1 LRTLVYFE
9 LFRKIIGIP
18 QNETQKRKRKKEKNA
33 FGGQKI
39 KKTTH
44 DIVFGGQ
51 KLKMR
56 WQKNYTFVNFSP

>member
-1 LRTLVYFE
+1 LVYFE
-9 LFRKIIGIP
+9 LFGKIIGIP
-18 QNETQKRKRKKEKNA
+18 QNETQKPKRQKEKNA
-33 FGGQKI
+33 FGGQKF